1 MGGIS
6 QTTTAKYLKQA
17 QTDQEVEEILGAY
30 VHSKQSKARHPAQ
43 VQRKLVLLKCYLN
56 TVGQYEQVS
65 KHSRSFATISSI
77 ASSSIP
83 ASNLVFPST
92 TLGLEI
98 WNEATKGS
106 RVFFRRSKSGVD
118 SSSSSLSNFL

>member
-6 QTTTAKYLKQA
+6 QITTAKYLKQA
-17 QTDQEVEEILGAY
+17 QTDREVEEILGAY

-43 VQRKLVLLKCYLN
+43 VERKLVLLKYYLN
-56 TVGQYEQVS
+56 TVGQYEQLS
-65 KHSRSFATISSI
+65 RHARSFGTISSI

-92 TLGLEI
+92 ALGLEI
-98 WNEATKGS
+98 WNEATKEPRGLFRS
-106 RVFFRRSKSGVD
+106 RKSGVD